1 MLVMEQGRNVT
12 RRMLQPRSGKW
23 GVRAVGYGSGV
34 ASEGTAPRGRSN
46 MIMNADADVT
56 SER

>member
-1 MLVMEQGRNVT
+1 VT